1 MIVDGNK
8 IADEILAVL
17 KKEVL
22 QLETK
27 ITLVVLVV
35 GEHLATERF
44 IALKKKRAEDIGIQV
59 RIVRFPLDMQTAT
72 LQNSIQQNAKDKTV
86 RGIIV
91 QLPLPKDVDAE
102 AVLASIPEELDIDVL
117 APRSTEK
124 FSQGTLDILPP
135 VVGAINEI
143 VEREGV
149 PIEGKHVV
157 VVGRGA
163 LVGMPAARWF
173 EQRGARVSIVSKKT
187 KDLPSLTKEADIIV
201 SGAGVPMLITPD
213 MIRDG
218 AILFDA
224 GTSEAGGKLSGDAD
238 PHCALKCQI
247 FTPVPGGIGP
257 ITVAVLLQNLV
268 KRALL
273 LK

>member
-72 LQNSIQQNAKDKTV
+72 KTV